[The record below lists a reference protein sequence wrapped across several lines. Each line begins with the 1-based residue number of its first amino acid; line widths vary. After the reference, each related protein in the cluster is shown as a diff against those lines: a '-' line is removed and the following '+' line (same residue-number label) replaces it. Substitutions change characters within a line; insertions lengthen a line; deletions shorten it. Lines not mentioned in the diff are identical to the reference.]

1 MHNGQYSH
9 SHQQDLYVTEAAV
22 SKIRYRHGICDWSVF
37 FHANQYNYS
46 VLWINIMYW
55 SQACTVSTSNSLER
69 ALIGVVV
76 ILYSINGAKVFSLNM
91 RRCVIFRCSFLLP
104 SFCFCLPFTLNSLLT
119 HTRTHTHTHT
129 HTSSSPLPVRGIS
142 PGEVCL
148 SINKLTLRGDLLCV
162 IDTSWPIRL
171 LVRKSPSPANGLHG
185 VSRARRP
192 CSSGTGTMASSRGS
206 DGDEL
211 VGSLT
216 STVVN
221 VDVSLHAFKHV
232 ALGTAGESARPQP
245 LLHQFNRFD
254 PVNHLYLLN
263 WMCEWSVVVL
273 ALASIDA
280 YSYFAEIAKETLK
293 PLR

>member
-129 HTSSSPLPVRGIS
+129 HTPPHLLCLSVGSRQEKSAYQLISSLWEEICCASSTPADQSDCWLENLPVQPMGCMGF
-142 PGEVCL
+142 PGL
-148 SINKLTLRGDLLCV
+148 GD
-162 IDTSWPIRL
+162 
-171 LVRKSPSPANGLHG
+171 H
-185 VSRARRP
+185 
-192 CSSGTGTMASSRGS
+192 
-206 DGDEL
+206 
-211 VGSLT
+211 
-216 STVVN
+216 
-221 VDVSLHAFKHV
+221 
-232 ALGTAGESARPQP
+232 
-245 LLHQFNRFD
+245 
-254 PVNHLYLLN
+254 
-263 WMCEWSVVVL
+263 VVL
-273 ALASIDA
+273 GQAPWRA
-280 YSYFAEIAKETLK
+280 AEGVMVMSWLV
-293 PLR
+293 LWHLQ